1 MTQQPPDR
9 RFELRQPASARG
21 VVVAPGLELP
31 CLIMDQSAGGL
42 RIRLDRS
49 FALTGSV
56 VVIDLARAMAIECQ
70 VAWSKGQE
78 AGLKQS
84 GQTSLRGL
92 VPSRFAAAREAFRR
106 AGG

>member
-9 RFELRQPASARG
+9 RFEPRRAASARG

-42 RIRLDRS
+42 RIRLERG
-49 FALTGSV
+49 FALTGNV
-56 VVIDLARAMAIECQ
+56 IVIDVARAMAIECQ
-70 VAWSKGQE
+70 VVWSKGLE
-78 AGLKQS
+78 AGLKQT

-92 VPSRFAAAREAFRR
+92 VPSRFAAAREVFRR

>member
-9 RFELRQPASARG
+9 RFETRHSASARG

-31 CLIMDQSAGGL
+31 CLIVDQSAGGL

-49 FALTGSV
+49 FALTGDV
-56 VVIDLARAMAIECQ
+56 IVIDLSRAMAIECR
-70 VAWSKGQE
+70 VAWNKGLE
-78 AGLKQS
+78 VGLKQS

-92 VPSRFAAAREAFRR
+92 VPSRLAAAREAFRR

>member
-9 RFELRQPASARG
+9 RFEPRHAASARG
-21 VVVAPGLELP
+21 VVVAPALELP
-31 CLIMDQSAGGL
+31 CLIMDQSAAGL
-42 RIRLDRS
+42 RVRFDRS

-56 VVIDLARAMAIECQ
+56 IVIDVARAMAIECR
-70 VAWSKGQE
+70 VAWSKGLE
-78 AGLKQS
+78 AGLKQT

-92 VPSRFAAAREAFRR
+92 VPSRFAAAREALRR

>member
-9 RFELRQPASARG
+9 RFEPRHASNARG

-31 CLIMDQSAGGL
+31 CLIVDQSAAGL
-42 RIRLDRS
+42 RVRLERS

-56 VVIDLARAMAIECQ
+56 IVIDIARGMALECR
-70 VAWSKGQE
+70 VAWSKGLE
-78 AGLKQS
+78 IGLKQS
-84 GQTSLRGL
+84 GQASLRGL

>member
-9 RFELRQPASARG
+9 RYEPRHAANGRG

-31 CLIMDQSAGGL
+31 CLIMDQSASGL
-42 RIRLDRS
+42 RIRLERS

-56 VVIDLARAMAIECQ
+56 IVVDVARAMAIECQ
-70 VAWSKGQE
+70 VAWSKGLE

-84 GQTSLRGL
+84 GQASLRGL
-92 VPSRFAAAREAFRR
+92 VPSRFTAAREAFRR

>member
-9 RFELRQPASARG
+9 RFDPRRPANARG
-21 VVVAPGLELP
+21 LIVAPGLELP
-31 CLIMDQSAGGL
+31 CQIVDQSAGGL
-42 RIRLDRS
+42 RIRLERS
-49 FALTGSV
+49 FALTGDV
-56 VVIDLARAMAIECQ
+56 IFIDLARGLAIEGR
-70 VAWSKGQE
+70 VAWTRGLE
-78 AGLKQS
+78 IGLKQS